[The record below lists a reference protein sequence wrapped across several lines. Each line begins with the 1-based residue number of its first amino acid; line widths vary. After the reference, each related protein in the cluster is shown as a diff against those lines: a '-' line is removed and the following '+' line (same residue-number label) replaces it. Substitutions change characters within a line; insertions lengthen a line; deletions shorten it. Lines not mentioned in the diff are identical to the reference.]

1 LLDRFQRSFPD
12 DHRLA
17 ATEATRQ
24 AWHKLISVD
33 RAIGTFRTTTS
44 AGVSIARTA
53 ASVITKAVRSD
64 SSGDPTRRTPGADD
78 STIHDRES
86 VRSKHEWAGPA
97 AMVIGPTSAD
107 LRAGQPWH
115 RRVLRSDRVIGFPD
129 GWLRITPNDF
139 LWSPVPTRSAT
150 AEVVQ
155 LDTHSLADVELV
167 ALGRRRAG
175 LTVTTRSGTE
185 LWLLIDDRR
194 KVDEMLQRLRY
205 GNRS

>member
-24 AWHKLISVD
+24 AWHKLTSVD
-33 RAIGTFRTTTS
+33 RAIGTFRTTAS
-44 AGVSIARTA
+44 ASVSIARTA

-64 SSGDPTRRTPGADD
+64 SSADSTRRTTGADN
-78 STIHDRES
+78 SVTHDRES

-139 LWSPVPTRSAT
+139 LWSPVPPRGAT

>member
-1 LLDRFQRSFPD
+1 MLDRFQRSFPH

-24 AWHKLISVD
+24 AWHKLISID
-33 RAIGTFRTTTS
+33 RAIGTFRTTAS
-44 AGVSIARTA
+44 ASVSIARTA
-53 ASVITKAVRSD
+53 ASTITNTIRSKPSAD
-64 SSGDPTRRTPGADD
+64 STRRIPSADD
-78 STIHDRES
+78 PMIHDRES
-86 VRSKHEWAGPA
+86 VRSKHEWAGTA
-97 AMVIGPTSAD
+97 AMVIGPTSAN

-115 RRVLRSDRVIGFPD
+115 RRVLRSDRVVGFPD

-139 LWSPVPTRSAT
+139 LWSPIPSRAAT

-155 LDTHSLADVELV
+155 LDSRSLADVELV

-175 LTVTTRSGTE
+175 LTITTRSGTE
-185 LWLLIDDRR
+185 LWLLIADRR

-205 GNRS
+205 RDRS